1 MPRPTD
7 PIAALPMYDFLA
19 LREAHDRLWSALARG
34 LEERG
39 VTSVPRRLTRSL
51 SHRQTWMHPGLL
63 FGQACEYPVAKSFEE
78 RLIMLATPR
87 YDAPGC
93 TVTLYRSAIVIRA
106 DDPANTLEEMRNRH
120 CAVNEPDSNSGMN
133 LFRAALAPLAA
144 GARFFQSVRL
154 SGSHRASLDLVA
166 TGEADVTA
174 VDCVTL
180 AHLRRLEPQLTARL
194 RIIDWTPASP
204 CLPYVTSRRTS
215 EATVAALRATIA
227 EVFADPQ
234 LAVTRELLFLESV
247 DLSPDT
253 TFGRVRELEV
263 EAQHWRYP
271 VLL

>member
-1 MPRPTD
+1 
-7 PIAALPMYDFLA
+7 MYDFPA

-34 LEERG
+34 LEDRG
-39 VTSVPRRLTRSL
+39 VTPMPRQLTRSL

-78 RLIMLATPR
+78 RLTILATPR

-93 TVTLYRSAIVIRA
+93 TGTFYRSAIVTRA
-106 DDPANTLEEMRNRH
+106 DEPAKALEEMRNRR
-120 CAVNEPDSNSGMN
+120 CVVNEPDSNSGMN

-166 TGEADVTA
+166 AGEADVTA

-180 AHLRRLEPQLTARL
+180 AHLQRLEPELTSRL
-194 RIIDWTPASP
+194 RVIDWTPASP
-204 CLPYVTSRRTS
+204 CLPFVSSRRTNGV
-215 EATVAALRATIA
+215 TLTALRAA
-227 EVFADPQ
+227 LADVFSDPE
-234 LAVTRELLFLESV
+234 LAPTRELLFLESV

-263 EAQHWRYP
+263 EAHHWRYP